1 VLKLEGVIRHAGR
14 FTLGPIDLE
23 VAAGE
28 CFVLLGATGSGKSL
42 TLGAVVGTGNVA
54 GGAIILDGRDVTAL
68 PPEARP
74 IGYVHQD
81 GFLFPHMT
89 VAGNIGFPLF
99 RLSRAEKMQR
109 IQETA
114 EDLGIAHLLDRR
126 ITGLSGG
133 EAQRVALGRALA
145 RRPPIIL
152 LDEPLG
158 SLDPT
163 TRRRLLGVLK
173 EIKSRH
179 RVTMLHVTHDFEEAA
194 ALGDRIG
201 VMIAGKLAQT
211 GPTDA
216 VFRAPAS
223 EAVAEFIGIRN
234 VIRGRIERD
243 ADGAALVT
251 PGGARLVIPDAAA
264 AGEAVYT
271 VTADSVIL
279 SRAEL
284 DSSARNRLRG
294 VVTEVTSGAN
304 LHHVTIDVGFF
315 LEATVTRRSIEELEI
330 APGRALW
337 VAIKST
343 ALHRLS
349 RE

>member
-1 VLKLEGVIRHAGR
+1 MLRLDRVIRRAGC

-23 VAAGE
+23 VARGE

-68 PPEARP
+68 PPESRP

-81 GFLFPHMT
+81 GLLFPHLT
-89 VAGNIGFPLF
+89 VAENIGFPLF
-99 RLSRAEKMQR
+99 RLARAEKMQR

-114 EDLGIAHLLDRR
+114 DDLGIAHLLDRR
-126 ITGLSGG
+126 IAGLSGG

-163 TRRRLLGVLK
+163 TRRRLLGVLQ
-173 EIKSRH
+173 EIKARH
-179 RVTMLHVTHDFEEAA
+179 GVTMLHVTHDFEEAA

-201 VMIAGKLAQT
+201 VMIAGRLAQI
-211 GPTDA
+211 GATDE
-216 VFRAPAS
+216 VFRRPAS
-223 EAVAEFIGIRN
+223 EAVADFIGIRN
-234 VIRGRIERD
+234 VIRGRVVRTPE
-243 ADGAALVT
+243 GAVLEA
-251 PGGARLVIPDAAA
+251 GGARLSLPEGAATE
-264 AGEAVYT
+264 GEAVYT

-279 SRAEL
+279 SREEL
-284 DSSARNRLRG
+284 DSSARNRLTGIVTAISEG
-294 VVTEVTSGAN
+294 VA
-304 LHHVTIDVGFF
+304 LRHVTVDVGVPI
-315 LEATVTRRSIEELEI
+315 EATVTRRSIEELGI
-330 APGRALW
+330 TPGRKLW
-337 VAIKST
+337 VTIKTT
-343 ALHRLS
+343 ALHRLGGA
-349 RE
+349 